1 MANMTFTGWSG
12 SFEVTIKRR
21 FDRGG
26 RLTPEVVIRAYSIGI
41 FPMASHRSD
50 PTVHWVAPA
59 MRGILPLDEFHVP
72 RRLRRTLRAGGGG
85 FEVRIDSAFASV
97 IDACAEPRPG
107 HPETWIN
114 DNIAQ
119 VFGELHKMGLAH
131 SVETWRNGE
140 LVGGLYGLALG
151 GAFFGESMFSFT
163 TDASKFA
170 LVHLVAMLRQGG
182 FVLLDIQFVTDH
194 LRRFGATE
202 IPAGQYLY
210 LLEEA
215 LPVKASFV
223 PPSDP
228 ASWSGAL
235 STLLTQSSTHTS

>member
-1 MANMTFTGWSG
+1 MTSIGWSDTC
-12 SFEVTIKRR
+12 EATIRRR

-41 FPMASHRSD
+41 FPMASHRND

-59 MRGILPLDEFHVP
+59 MRGILPLDDFHLP
-72 RRLRRTLRAGGGG
+72 RRLRRTLRGAG
-85 FEVRIDSAFASV
+85 FEVRVDTAFASV

-119 VFGELHKMGLAH
+119 VFGDLHQMGLAH
-131 SVETWRNGE
+131 SIETWRDGE

-151 GAFFGESMFSFT
+151 GAFFGESMFSLV
-163 TDASKFA
+163 TDASKVA
-170 LVHLVAMLRQGG
+170 LVHLVALLRQGG
-182 FVLLDIQFVTDH
+182 FLLLDVQFVTEH
-194 LRRFGATE
+194 LRRFGAAE
-202 IPAGQYLY
+202 VPAGQYLY

-223 PPSDP
+223 VPPD
-228 ASWSGAL
+228 AGSWEAVLSAL
-235 STLLTQSSTHTS
+235 TTQSSTQTS

>member
-1 MANMTFTGWSG
+1 M
-12 SFEVTIKRR
+12 
-21 FDRGG
+21 
-26 RLTPEVVIRAYSIGI
+26 TPEVVIRAYSIGI
-41 FPMASHRSD
+41 FPMSSHRND

-59 MRGILPLDEFHVP
+59 MRGIFPMDTFHVP
-72 RRLRRTLRAGGGG
+72 RRLRRTLRSGD
-85 FEVRIDSAFASV
+85 FEIRLNTCFQTVVDS
-97 IDACAEPRPG
+97 CAEPRPG

-119 VFGELHKMGLAH
+119 VFGELHQMGHAH
-131 SVETWRNGE
+131 SVETWQGGR

-163 TDASKFA
+163 TDASKVA
-170 LVHLVAMLRQGG
+170 LVHLVALLRLGG
-182 FVLLDIQFVTDH
+182 FVLLDIQFVTEH

-215 LPVKASFV
+215 LPVKASF
-223 PPSDP
+223 PTSPDSS
-228 ASWSGAL
+228 AWEGAL
-235 STLLTQSSTHTS
+235 SSLLAQSSTQTS